1 MPYVNVSLRCI
12 SHSPFSH
19 DVRAEGIPQIY
30 HFGSEGLHNV
40 LVIELLGPSMED
52 LFDMCG
58 RKFSVKTA
66 CLVARQMV
74 RDSRK
79 RLFQL
84 QETDALSVRLLA
96 SRQYMK
102 RISSTEISSRTIS

>member
-1 MPYVNVSLRCI
+1 VQSEAPQLRDECRSYRI
-12 SHSPFSH
+12 LDGCGTPARFLKPNDDSHPPLPS
-19 DVRAEGIPQIY
+19 VGIPKIF

-58 RKFSVKTA
+58 RKFSLKTA

-74 RDSRK
+74 SGNEV
-79 RLFQL
+79 LVTTF
-84 QETDALSVRLLA
+84 
-96 SRQYMK
+96 
-102 RISSTEISSRTIS
+102 